1 MFTLAQVNIGLN
13 IGSLLGIISVLLGA
27 IYLILMVFF
36 LFKRATRLTNYALW
50 LSIIQAIFIP
60 ALMFLSGLI
69 LIFQGWRLDP
79 ILQFGQFLSF
89 LIIIYFG
96 IKDIV
101 INSVYRNR

>member
-13 IGSLLGIISVLLGA
+13 IASLLGIIHVLLGA

-36 LFKRATRLTNYALW
+36 LVQRATRLTNWAL
-50 LSIIQAIFIP
+50 LLYIIQTIFIP
-60 ALMFLSGLI
+60 VLMFLCGFI

-89 LIIIYFG
+89 LIIIYFA

-101 INSVYRNR
+101 INAVYRNR

>member
-13 IGSLLGIISVLLGA
+13 IASLLGSIHVLLGII
-27 IYLILMVFF
+27 YLVLMVFF
-36 LFKRATRLTNYALW
+36 LVKRATRLTNWALS
-50 LSIIQAIFIP
+50 LYLIQAIFIP
-60 ALMFLSGLI
+60 ILMFLSGLI

-101 INSVYRNR
+101 INAVYRNR

>member
-13 IGSLLGIISVLLGA
+13 IGSLLGIIYVLLGA

-36 LFKRATRLTNYALW
+36 LFQRATRLTNYALW
-50 LSIIQAIFIP
+50 LSILQAIFIP
-60 ALMFLSGLI
+60 TLMFLSGLI